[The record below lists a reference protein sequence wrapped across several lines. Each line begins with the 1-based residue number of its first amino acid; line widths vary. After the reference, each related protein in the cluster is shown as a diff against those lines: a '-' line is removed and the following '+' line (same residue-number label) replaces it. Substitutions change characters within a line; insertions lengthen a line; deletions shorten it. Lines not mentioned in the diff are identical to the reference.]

1 MSVLFYSENYVL
13 SSKTPLREKGK
24 MEANDYYLNLH
35 EQPEGEHEIH
45 VSGCLYFPLAKNA
58 EYLGRYFYATSALA
72 EAKRRYPSWNING
85 CCHCCSE
92 IDTD

>member
-1 MSVLFYSENYVL
+1 
-13 SSKTPLREKGK
+13 
-24 MEANDYYLNLH
+24 MEAKDYYLNLH

-45 VSGCLYFPLAKNA
+45 IRGCLYFPAAENA
-58 EYLGRYFYATSALA
+58 EYLGRYFYAMNALA